1 MSCLNRRDLLTL
13 CAAAGGG
20 LLGKRP
26 AEAATAGVQAPA
38 FNAMLGVGGG
48 VHHTAIRTR
57 DWGRTLLFYQTVLG
71 FRIKLAWQEVSG
83 SMDERL
89 NAPTTRPRNQ
99 RWAYLDGGQGTC
111 LEIFEDP
118 DFVPPAADAT
128 DPTKSYGSPLVHI
141 GLRTTRIEAVFEA
154 AQAFG
159 SAVMDRPADFTLQ
172 TTTGQGAIVVRL
184 CFIQGPSGEWIELI
198 QNAP

>member
-1 MSCLNRRDLLTL
+1 MTCLNRRKLLTL
-13 CAAAGGG
+13 GAAAGVVLAGH
-20 LLGKRP
+20 RD
-26 AEAATAGVQAPA
+26 AEASAGGVHGPS
-38 FNAMLGVGGG
+38 FNAVLGVGSG

-57 DWGRTLLFYQTVLG
+57 DWDRTLQFYETVLG
-71 FRIKLAWQEVSG
+71 FRVKLAWSEVSG
-83 SMDERL
+83 TMDERL
-89 NAPTTRPRNQ
+89 NAPTTRLRNQ

-118 DFVPPAADAT
+118 DFVPPPAQTT
-128 DPTKSYGSPLVHI
+128 DPTKSSGSPLVHI
-141 GLRTTRIEAVFEA
+141 GLRTTRIESVYKA

-159 SAVMDRPADFTLQ
+159 GLVMDRPADFTLQ
-172 TTTGQGAIVVRL
+172 TTTGQGALVVRL